1 MAERRSLKEGVQAA
15 SDVAA
20 SLEKQFVFGD
30 KVNSALPTATPAAAA
45 IVEGREEKGHT
56 GKPVSRIPLT
66 TRVRSDFA
74 TALKRASLE
83 RELNGVFPHTLQDL
97 LEEALEPWLRTNGY
111 LT

>member
-1 MAERRSLKEGVQAA
+1 MADRRSLKESVKAT
-15 SDVAA
+15 SDVAE

-30 KVNSALPTATPAAAA
+30 KVNPAPPTPAAPTM
-45 IVEGREEKGHT
+45 VEVREEKGHA
-56 GKPVSRIPLT
+56 GKPVSRVPFT

-97 LEEALEPWLRTNGY
+97 LEDALEPWLRTNGY
-111 LT
+111 LN

>member
-1 MAERRSLKEGVQAA
+1 MADRRSLVEGVKPA
-15 SDVAA
+15 SDMAA

-30 KVNSALPTATPAAAA
+30 KVNSAPHTPATATAAA
-45 IVEGREEKGHT
+45 VEVREEKGHT

-83 RELNGVFPHTLQDL
+83 RELQGVFPHTLQDL
-97 LEEALEPWLRTNGY
+97 LEDALEPWLRANGY

>member
-1 MAERRSLKEGVQAA
+1 MADRRSLVEGVKPA
-15 SDVAA
+15 SDMAA

-30 KVNSALPTATPAAAA
+30 KVNFAPHTPATAATTE
-45 IVEGREEKGHT
+45 VREEKGHA

-83 RELNGVFPHTLQDL
+83 RELQGVFPHTLQDL
-97 LEEALEPWLRTNGY
+97 LEDALEPWLRTNGY